1 MQPLLPAPK
10 YLLVTCL
17 ATQGTSRSLLSV
29 LLLIMF
35 LFLTPLYKE
44 GNYKYLRLELL
55 CRQLDINA
63 SRVNLRKVL
72 LDMGYLFDVSCSPI
86 WLLLNKYRKYSNH
99 LQAFRLCLYESYHQ
113 LFCTRKISYRL
124 Q

>member
-1 MQPLLPAPK
+1 MLLLLPAPK
-10 YLLVTCL
+10 YLPVICLV
-17 ATQGTSRSLLSV
+17 TQGTSRSLLSV

-35 LFLTPLYKE
+35 LFLTPLYRVDS
-44 GNYKYLRLELL
+44 YKYLRLEQL

-63 SRVNLRKVL
+63 SMVDQRKVP

-86 WLLLNKYRKYSNH
+86 WLLPNKYHKCSNH
-99 LQAFRLCLYESYHQ
+99 LQAFKLCLCESYHR
-113 LFCTRKISYRL
+113 LFCTRMISYRL